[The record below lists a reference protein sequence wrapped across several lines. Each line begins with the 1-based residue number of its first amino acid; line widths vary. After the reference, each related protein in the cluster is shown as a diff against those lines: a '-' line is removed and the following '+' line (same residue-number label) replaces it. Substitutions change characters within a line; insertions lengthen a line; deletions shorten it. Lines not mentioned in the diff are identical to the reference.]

1 MNFSDTL
8 LRWYRS
14 NNRGLPWR
22 DTKDPY
28 KIWISEIILQ
38 QTRVDQGI
46 PYYSNFI
53 RQFPNIQVLSE
64 ASEQSI
70 LNVWKGLGY
79 YSRARN
85 IHYTAKYVVQQLNGK
100 FPCTYKSLMDLKGV
114 GAYTAAAIASICF
127 NESVPAID
135 GNVTRVIS
143 RYYGIEDA
151 VSTSIFKRKIK
162 LISEQLIPLN
172 TPGDYNQA
180 VMEYGAVICKP
191 MAPKCEICTLYDS
204 CFAFQNNKITI
215 LPKKKKQIK
224 KKMRFFNYIHL
235 VLPNNMIVIKQRL
248 KDDIWKYLWELP
260 LVECDKLLDYNE
272 LKEISFFNYLHQET
286 VVFKG
291 SKDIIHQLSHQ
302 TLNIRIF
309 TLNLSISDLFSE
321 KEYTFANQDDN
332 SYPFPR
338 IIENFLKTH

>member
-14 NNRGLPWR
+14 NKRDLPWR
-22 DTKDPY
+22 DSKDPY

-46 PYYSNFI
+46 PYYFNLI

-100 FPCTYKSLMDLKGV
+100 FPCTYKSLMDLKGI
-114 GAYTAAAIASICF
+114 GPYTAAAIASICY

-135 GNVTRVIS
+135 GNVSRVIS

-151 VSTSIFKRKIK
+151 VSTSVFKRKIQ
-162 LISEQLIPLN
+162 LISEQLISQN
-172 TPGDYNQA
+172 APGDYNQA

-191 MAPKCEICTLYDS
+191 LAPKCEICPFYDS

-224 KKMRFFNYIHL
+224 KKMRFFNYFHL
-235 VLPNNMIVIKQRL
+235 VLPNNMIVIKKRL
-248 KDDIWKYLWELP
+248 KEDIWKNLWELP

-272 LKEISFFNYLHQET
+272 LKTISFLNGLHQET
-286 VVFKG
+286 VVLKG
-291 SKDIIHQLSHQ
+291 RKDFIHQLSHQ

-309 TLNLSISDLFSE
+309 TINLSNSDFFSE
-321 KEYTFANQDDN
+321 KEYTFVNQDDN

-338 IIENFLKTH
+338 IIENFLKTY